1 MFGRTLAC
9 AVAGALLVVVCGVC
23 AGAQAQELVDNPQ
36 YTSWAKHKPGTTV
49 TIKMM
54 TAASGQNVNMQ
65 LKQTLKEVTADTV
78 TVEVVPSMDMGG
90 TTQTMPAQTMQLK
103 SKVSPEEAK
112 FGQLPPGSKADV
124 KDLGS
129 ESVTVA
135 GQTYNCTVSEVTG
148 ESQGT
153 KTKGKVWR
161 SEDVPG
167 QVVKMEM
174 AFEGAQTGSTKMEL
188 VSVEKK

>member
-1 MFGRTLAC
+1 MFRRTLAC
-9 AVAGALLVVVCGVC
+9 TAAAALLVVVCGVC
-23 AGAQAQELVDNPQ
+23 GVAQAQEMVSNPQ

-49 TIKMM
+49 TIKMT

-65 LKQTLKEVTADTV
+65 LKQTLKEVTPETV

-103 SKVSPEEAK
+103 SKVSAEEAK
-112 FGQLPPGSKADV
+112 FGQLPPGTKADIKEV
-124 KDLGS
+124 GS
-129 ESVTVA
+129 ESVTA
-135 GQTYNCTVSEVTG
+135 GGQTYNCTVSEVTG

-161 SEDVPG
+161 SEEVPG

>member
-1 MFGRTLAC
+1 MFRRTLSC
-9 AVAGALLVVVCGVC
+9 ALAAALLLVCGI
-23 AGAQAQELVDNPQ
+23 AHAQELVDNPQ
-36 YTSWAKHKPGTTV
+36 YTSWAKHKPGTSV
-49 TIKMM
+49 TIKMT
-54 TAASGQNVNMQ
+54 TAASGQNVNME
-65 LKQTLKEVTADTV
+65 LKQTLKDVKPDAV

-90 TTQTMPAQTMQLK
+90 TKQTMPAQTMQLK
-103 SKVSPEEAK
+103 SKVTAEEAK
-112 FGQLPPGSKADV
+112 FGQLPPGTKADI
-124 KDLGS
+124 KDMGT
-129 ESVTVA
+129 ESVTVG

>member
-1 MFGRTLAC
+1 MFRRTLAC
-9 AVAGALLVVVCGVC
+9 AAAAALLVVVCGVC
-23 AGAQAQELVDNPQ
+23 GVAQAQEMVSNPQ

-49 TIKMM
+49 TIKMT

-65 LKQTLKEVTADTV
+65 LKQTLKEVTPETV

-103 SKVSPEEAK
+103 SKVSAEEAK
-112 FGQLPPGSKADV
+112 FGQLPPGTKADIKEV
-124 KDLGS
+124 GS
-129 ESVTVA
+129 ESVTA
-135 GQTYNCTVSEVTG
+135 GGQTYNCTVSEVTG

-161 SEDVPG
+161 SEEVPG